1 MSEIRVTR
9 TTPLYPS
16 GVFLQWDI
24 ESDEAGPIL
33 VDVARSGA
41 PTGPW
46 ETIKASLR
54 NAYNALDDLQTPA
67 SRRRIGPNQLSLS
80 RAIYYRVTATAPSGA
95 MIESEPTPVEPHLDA
110 RTRLLKRKILRDQAI
125 GYRRLNGIVLVVLKR
140 RRWGDRCPVCYD
152 ALTKQATHEHCPTCL
167 GTSFV
172 GGYWSPIAIRGR
184 REAATVQVNMASQG
198 DAEQRVTDFNIL
210 DYPLVEAKDVIID
223 LARNDRYEIQRVHAT
238 ELRGVPVHQKITA
251 GLLSRSS
258 VEYQVLVEPRSMPS
272 LY

>member
-1 MSEIRVTR
+1 MSGIHVTR
-9 TTPLYPS
+9 TTPLHPS
-16 GVFLQWDI
+16 GVFLQWNI
-24 ESDEAGPIL
+24 ESDEGSPII

-41 PTGPW
+41 PAGPW
-46 ETIKASLR
+46 ETVKASLR
-54 NAYNALDDLQTPA
+54 DAYSVMDDLRAPA
-67 SRRRIGPNQLSLS
+67 SRRRTGPNQLSLA
-80 RAIYYRVTATAPSGA
+80 RAIYYLVTATTPSGA
-95 MIESEPTPVEPHLDA
+95 TIKSEPTPVEPHLDT

-152 ALTKQATHEHCPTCL
+152 ALTKQATQEHCPTCL
-167 GTSFV
+167 GTSYV

-184 REAATVQVNMASQG
+184 REAAAVQVNMASQG
-198 DAEQRVTDFNIL
+198 DVEQRVTDFNIL

-223 LARNDRYEIQRVHAT
+223 LARNDRYEVQRVHET
-238 ELRGVPVHQKITA
+238 ELKGVPVHQKITA

-258 VEYQVLVEPRSMPS
+258 IEYQVLVEPRSVPS

>member
-1 MSEIRVTR
+1 MSGIHITR

-24 ESDEAGPIL
+24 QADEPGPLL

-41 PTGPW
+41 PGGPW
-46 ETIKASLR
+46 ETVKASLR
-54 NAYNALDDLQTPA
+54 DAYNALDDLRAPGGQLRA
-67 SRRRIGPNQLSLS
+67 APNQLSLA
-80 RAIYYRVTATAPSGA
+80 RAIYYLVTATTASGST
-95 MIESEPTPVEPHLDA
+95 IKSEPTPVEPHLDA

-125 GYRRLNGIVLVVLKR
+125 GYRRLNGVVLVVLKR

-152 ALTKQATHEHCPTCL
+152 ALTKQATQEHCPTCL

-172 GGYWSPIAIRGR
+172 GGYWSPVAIRGR
-184 REAATVQVNMASQG
+184 REAAAVQVNMSSQG
-198 DAEQRVTDFNIL
+198 DSEQRVTDFNIL
-210 DYPLVEAKDVIID
+210 DYPLVEAKDVIVD
-223 LARNDRYEIQRVHAT
+223 LARNDRYEVQRVHET
-238 ELRGVPVHQKITA
+238 ELKGVPVHQKITA

-258 VEYQVLVEPRSMPS
+258 IEYEVRVEPRSVPS